1 MKKSALSDI
10 FGGLIVVAIGLSFF
24 LAANNVI
31 SWEKWWAYLL
41 VFLGIIFV
49 LDAVVRNLKLQERLM
64 GSRFIAGVI
73 LLILGLSFIF
83 SLRNWWPL
91 ILIAAGLLIIIKG
104 MMSSREEKKSEPP
117 KDSFNGKDSTY

>member
-31 SWEKWWAYLL
+31 PWEKWWAYLL
-41 VFLGIIFV
+41 TFLGLIFV
-49 LDAVVRNLKLQERLM
+49 LDAVIRNLKLNERLM

-73 LLILGLSFIF
+73 LLILGFSFIF
-83 SLRNWWPL
+83 SLKNWWPL
-91 ILIAAGLLIIIKG
+91 ILIAAGFLIIIKG
-104 MMSSREEKKSEPP
+104 IMSSKEEKKSESS
-117 KDSFNGKDSTY
+117 KDIINGKNSTY

>member
-73 LLILGLSFIF
+73 LLILGFSFIF

-104 MMSSREEKKSEPP
+104 IMSSREEKKSEPP
-117 KDSFNGKDSTY
+117 KDSFNGKNSTY